1 MSNQDIRRWAR
12 EAIKGNVG
20 FLLLVSLIAS
30 LPTLMGS
37 LISHFSPNFLAAP
50 WKWALDFVADFM
62 HLGEI
67 CVVLKLIHTG
77 EQDLTALN
85 TPFSPAWVG
94 KALSVTIVLSL
105 WPAVRA
111 LLPDEGFLGF
121 VFALVGLVISI
132 ALFPIPYVLFF
143 WPDWPAGK
151 VIREGFQAGLGN
163 FWDTLGFLI
172 VLSWPIIGIVLLMI
186 LSAEFVGVLSIYVM
200 IFGVIALVLYPAYM
214 ILAQA
219 KFAMERFMQ

>member
-12 EAIKGNVG
+12 EAIKGNIG
-20 FLLLVSLIAS
+20 FLFFVSLLCS
-30 LPTLMGS
+30 LPTFIGGS
-37 LISHFSPNFLAAP
+37 LSYFAPHSLFAALV
-50 WKWALDFVADFM
+50 WALGFVSNLM
-62 HLGEI
+62 QLGVI
-67 CVVLKLIHTG
+67 CVVLELIRTG
-77 EQDLTALN
+77 EQHLSALN

-105 WPAVRA
+105 WSAVRT
-111 LLPDEGFLGF
+111 LLPDEGFPGL
-121 VFALVGLVISI
+121 VFALVGLAIST
-132 ALFPIPYVLFF
+132 ALFPVPYVLFF

-151 VIREGFQAGLGN
+151 VIREGFQAGFGN

-172 VLSWPIIGIVLLMI
+172 ALSWPIIGIVLLMI
-186 LSAEFVGVLSIYVM
+186 LSTEFVGVLSIYVM

>member
-1 MSNQDIRRWAR
+1 MSNRDIRGWAR
-12 EAIKGNVG
+12 EAIKGNIG
-20 FLLLVSLIAS
+20 FLIFTSLLCS
-30 LPTLMGS
+30 LPTFIGWFNAYFFPHS
-37 LISHFSPNFLAAP
+37 FLVWRCFLSFASSF
-50 WKWALDFVADFM
+50 LS
-62 HLGEI
+62 LGEI
-67 CVVLKLIHTG
+67 CVVLELIRTG
-77 EQDLTALN
+77 EQHLSALN
-85 TPFSPAWVG
+85 TPFQPQWVG

-105 WPAVRA
+105 WSAVRT

-121 VFALVGLVISI
+121 VFALVGLVIST
-132 ALFPIPYVLFF
+132 ALFPVPYVLFF

-151 VIREGFQAGLGN
+151 VIREGFQAGFGN

-172 VLSWPIIGIVLLMI
+172 ALSWPIIGIVLLMI
-186 LSAEFVGVLSIYVM
+186 LSTEFVGVLSIYVM